1 MSQNKPIILL
11 DPYPR
16 TMDLL
21 FSKENLKYLKK
32 NFKLITAP
40 NKNKNNFY
48 EKNLPKADYIFGQPN
63 LPTSLISQ
71 STKLKAIFNVESNFM
86 DNMDYDYCFRK
97 GIHVLATSPV
107 FAQPVAEM
115 AMGLTLSI
123 ARSIHIAHSDFI
135 SKKEKY
141 GGAISQNNFLIKNK
155 TFGLIGFGDLAKSL
169 TPILKAFSNK
179 IIAYDP
185 WIPNKEIEK
194 FDVKPTSLNSLL
206 KNADI
211 IYVLASITSSNE
223 SMINSSKLKL
233 IKDGSV
239 FVLMSRAAIIN
250 FDDFFNFLKN
260 RNVFAAIDV
269 FPQEPFPKNHKLRK
283 LKNVIFSPHRAGALD
298 SAFKEMGELVIQDL
312 KLISKGLPPKLCKK
326 AERETVKYLRSKPV
340 DIN

>member
-1 MSQNKPIILL
+1 
-11 DPYPR
+11 
-16 TMDLL
+16 MD
-21 FSKENLKYLKK
+21 SK
-32 NFKLITAP
+32 
-40 NKNKNNFY
+40 
-48 EKNLPKADYIFGQPN
+48 
-63 LPTSLISQ
+63 ISQ
-71 STKLKAIFNVESNFM
+71 REQWTSKLGFILAAAGSAVGLGNLWGFAYRASQGGGAAF
-86 DNMDYDYCFRK
+86 
-97 GIHVLATSPV
+97 VLLYILIVLIVCLPV
-107 FAQPVAEM
+107 FVAEM
-115 AMGLTLSI
+115 ALGLTLSI

>member
-1 MSQNKPIILL
+1 MRRVVVTGLGTINPLGNTVDSSWN
-11 DPYPR
+11 
-16 TMDLL
+16 
-21 FSKENLKYLKK
+21 
-32 NFKLITAP
+32 
-40 NKNKNNFY
+40 
-48 EKNLPKADYIFGQPN
+48 
-63 LPTSLISQ
+63 SLINSK
-71 STKLKAIFNVESNFM
+71 S
-86 DNMDYDYCFRK
+86 
-97 GIHVLATSPV
+97 G
-107 FAQPVAEM
+107 
-115 AMGLTLSI
+115 
-123 ARSIHIAHSDFI
+123 I
-135 SKKEKY
+135 SK
-141 GGAISQNNFLIKNK
+141 
-155 TFGLIGFGDLAKSL
+155 
-169 TPILKAFSNK
+169 
-179 IIAYDP
+179 
-185 WIPNKEIEK
+185 IEK
-194 FDVKPTSLNSLL
+194 FDVKPTNLNSLL

-239 FVLMSRAAIIN
+239 FVLISRAAIIN

-283 LKNVIFSPHRAGALD
+283 IKNVIFSPHRAGALD

>member
-1 MSQNKPIILL
+1 MSKPIVIS
-11 DPYPR
+11 DPFPR
-16 TMDLL
+16 TLDLIFTKKKL
-21 FSKENLKYLKK
+21 IELKK
-32 NFKLITAP
+32 KYKILIAP
-40 NKNKNNFY
+40 DKKKRQFY
-48 EKNLPKADYIFGQPN
+48 ENYIDKATFIMVQPD
-63 LPTSLISQ
+63 LDKKILSKAK
-71 STKLKAIFNVESNFM
+71 KLKAIINVESNFM
-86 DNMDYDYCFRK
+86 NNVDYVYCAKK
-97 GIHVLATSPV
+97 GIHVIATSPV
-107 FAQPVAEM
+107 FSNPVAEIALGM
-115 AMGLTLSI
+115 TLSLL
-123 ARSIHIAHSDFI
+123 RNIHNAHFDFV
-135 SKKEKY
+135 KGKEKY
-141 GGAISQNNFLIKNK
+141 GLESNLNASLLSGKKI
-155 TFGLIGFGDLAKSL
+155 GLLGFGDLAKSL

-223 SMINSSKLKL
+223 SMINTSKLKL

>member
-32 NFKLITAP
+32 NFKLITAQ

-63 LPTSLISQ
+63 LPSSLIYK

-169 TPILKAFSNK
+169 TPILKAFSNN

-223 SMINSSKLKL
+223 SMINSSKHKL

-239 FVLMSRAAIIN
+239 FV
-250 FDDFFNFLKN
+250 
-260 RNVFAAIDV
+260 
-269 FPQEPFPKNHKLRK
+269 
-283 LKNVIFSPHRAGALD
+283 
-298 SAFKEMGELVIQDL
+298 
-312 KLISKGLPPKLCKK
+312 
-326 AERETVKYLRSKPV
+326 
-340 DIN
+340 